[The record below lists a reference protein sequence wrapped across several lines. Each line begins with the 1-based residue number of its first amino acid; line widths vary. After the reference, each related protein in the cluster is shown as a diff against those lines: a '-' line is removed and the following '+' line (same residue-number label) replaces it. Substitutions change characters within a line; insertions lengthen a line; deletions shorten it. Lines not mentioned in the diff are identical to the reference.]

1 MLNYIS
7 SQILNFK
14 LKNIATE
21 TSYVKSLPN
30 KILLQL
36 FFQGQSHEWGND
48 DSSGG
53 NEISYVENFL

>member
-14 LKNIATE
+14 LKNIARQ
-21 TSYVKSLPN
+21 TSHVKSPPN

-36 FFQGQSHEWGND
+36 FFQGQSHEWENND
-48 DSSGG
+48 F
-53 NEISYVENFL
+53 ENMFQRRK